1 MTASQ
6 PTAEP
11 PKPCPKKRV
20 RTRIAKRKT
29 LDCLAKLQAD
39 RREMIRRFL
48 PCFFDLPVSEAQELL
63 AVSHHTLDP
72 VRRGLGLVRWPFAD
86 VSRDRFCMSAAEI
99 AELRERMIPLAE
111 GAMKVSLQKA
121 SERAKDVRQFL
132 DLQAEIR
139 LLHFRKKR
147 ERDPLLQVKLTA
159 ELDQLLS
166 AHRPGAQPDEVPVT
180 KPEEEPEIPKPKQE
194 EQEELES
201 LKLEPTERPEWLLPG
216 DTQFWHEVST
226 ILLHEPAVKQEGSS

>member
-6 PTAEP
+6 PTTEP
-11 PKPCPKKRV
+11 ACPKKRV

-111 GAMKVSLQKA
+111 GAMQASLQKA

-139 LLHFRKKR
+139 LLHFRKKK
-147 ERDPLLQVKLTA
+147 EKDPLLQVKLTA

-166 AHRPGAQPDEVPVT
+166 AHRPSVQQEAEPKQEEEPVT
-180 KPEEEPEIPKPKQE
+180 KPEEAP
-194 EQEELES
+194 
-201 LKLEPTERPEWLLPG
+201 ERPEWLLPG

-226 ILLHEPAVKQEGSS
+226 ILLHEPAVKQEESA